1 MKLHAWIINVQGM
14 GHQCTG
20 HGRSMHTTSSFDTIE
35 TARAESPLIISTRQR
50 PVNNRRAQTTR
61 AESPLIISTWQ
72 RLVNER
78 RAQIPKALKGRDPI
92 APRSGLG
99 VCTFHGN
106 SLNSGITAASCTKS
120 LSL

>member
-35 TARAESPLIISTRQR
+35 TA
-50 PVNNRRAQTTR
+50 R